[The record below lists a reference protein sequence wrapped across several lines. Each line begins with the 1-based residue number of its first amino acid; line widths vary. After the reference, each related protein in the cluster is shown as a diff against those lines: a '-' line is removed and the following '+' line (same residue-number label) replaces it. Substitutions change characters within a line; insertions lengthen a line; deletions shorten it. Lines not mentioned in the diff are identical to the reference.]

1 MIKKHT
7 LFIIMALSAVLMF
20 SGCGENKNAQLVG
33 EWTPTTASIN
43 GETIKYDELEIEN
56 NKFSLV
62 FEENGNCKATLAGI
76 TYETSYNFNDTS
88 VDIEL
93 NGETHK
99 LAYENS
105 TLTLTLDYGT
115 EVTTFTFKKTE

>member
-7 LFIIMALSAVLMF
+7 FFIILALSAVIMF

-33 EWTPTTASIN
+33 EWIPTTASIN
-43 GETIKYDELEIEN
+43 GETIKYDELEIED

-62 FEENGNCKATLAGI
+62 FEENGNCCATLAGI
-76 TYETSYNFNDTS
+76 THETSYTFNDTS

-93 NGETHK
+93 NGEIHK

-115 EVTTFTFKKTE
+115 EVTTFTFKKVV